1 MYPLAPVVTIMIG
14 NEARPA
20 VVSVNGPV
28 EVVENEESGEPE
40 IGEPEGIR
48 DPRVHVIVIPGRR
61 VVSDDGRPFIVV
73 VVVNYIGI

>member
-28 EVVENEESGEPE
+28 EVVENKESGEPE
-40 IGEPEGIR
+40 TGPPEGVR